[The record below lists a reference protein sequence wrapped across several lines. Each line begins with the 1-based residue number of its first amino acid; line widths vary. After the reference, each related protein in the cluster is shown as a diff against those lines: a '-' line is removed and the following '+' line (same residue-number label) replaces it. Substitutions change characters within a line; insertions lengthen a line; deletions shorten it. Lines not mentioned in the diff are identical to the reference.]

1 MGDVC
6 MARIF
11 CERTTL
17 VLFGDDDD
25 LSRSWRDEDGSSA
38 METGVKRDFV
48 LVAVG
53 RGGVVS
59 AEGSVTQPRRSS
71 EMPTDCIRDSSGSI

>member
-53 RGGVVS
+53 RGG
-59 AEGSVTQPRRSS
+59 GGFRRGKRNTAP
-71 EMPTDCIRDSSGSI
+71 EVK